1 MRGVIIIIIAIVAAG
16 LLFVLILITSVGSG
30 AAEEQRFSRQH
41 ISYSSRDKA
50 PYGSFV
56 AHRLLQDQFEVKPQ
70 TVTKS
75 FAATYRKNADM
86 RKANNAYIIVAGRL
100 YITPDDANAMYH
112 YTSAGNRLYLVLEET
127 DSLLESTFNFATK
140 YLTDSLAQPEQFAD
154 TSTQSFSNRHLAPDT
169 FFQAR
174 GIPMNNALTVA
185 DTAVTTILGTNDRH
199 EPNFFR
205 INVGNGQ
212 LYVLLNPMTWTNNFL
227 LENNNIKSFETQMA
241 YLPQF
246 PQNLYWDEYY
256 KQLRSR
262 QEGDFSDWQVLMKHP
277 SLRWA
282 LWLAVLLLLLYVLFE
297 GKRRQRLI
305 PPKPVLHNSSL
316 DFAETLG
323 RLYFLHH
330 NNKNLAQKMT
340 QHLLEYIRNNY
351 YMNTSQLNDEFVTL
365 LSRKS
370 GQPREVVG
378 NMISQV
384 HAIRLAPAVSDADLQ
399 YFYNSIY
406 QFYIKTN

>member
-1 MRGVIIIIIAIVAAG
+1 MRGVIIAIIAIIAAG
-16 LLFVLILITSVGSG
+16 LLFVLILIAGAGSG
-30 AAEEQRFSRQH
+30 AGEETRFSRQH
-41 ISYSSRDKA
+41 ITYSSRDKA

-56 AHRLLQDQFEVKPQ
+56 AYRLLQDQFEGNPQ

-75 FAATYRKNADM
+75 FHATYRKNADM
-86 RKANNAYIIVAGRL
+86 HKANNLYIIVAGKL
-100 YITPDDANAMYH
+100 YITPDDANSMYH
-112 YTSAGNRLYLVLEET
+112 YVSAGNRLFLALEQT
-127 DSLLESTFNFATK
+127 DSLLESTFNFSTK
-140 YLTDSLAQPEQFAD
+140 YLAGSPVLEQHSG
-154 TSTQSFSNRHLAPDT
+154 TNTQSFSNPHLAPDT
-169 FFQAR
+169 FFKAR
-174 GIPMNNALTVA
+174 GIPMYNALTA
-185 DTAVTTILGTNDRH
+185 SDTAVTTILGTNTRH

-205 INVGNGQ
+205 INAGNGQ

-227 LENNNIKSFETQMA
+227 LESNNIKSFETQMA
-241 YLPQF
+241 YLPRY
-246 PQNLYWDEYY
+246 PLHLYWDEYY

-262 QEGDFSDWQVLMKHP
+262 QDGDFSDWQVLMKHP

-282 LWLAVLLLLLYVLFE
+282 LWLAVLLLLLYMLFE

-305 PPKPVLHNSSL
+305 PIKPVLHNSSL

-351 YMNTSQLNDEFVTL
+351 YMNTSQLNEEFITM

-370 GQPREVVG
+370 GQPHEAVSS
-378 NMISQV
+378 MIRQV
-384 HAIRLAPAVSDADLQ
+384 HAIRLAPAVSDEDLQ
-399 YFYNSIY
+399 YFYDSIN